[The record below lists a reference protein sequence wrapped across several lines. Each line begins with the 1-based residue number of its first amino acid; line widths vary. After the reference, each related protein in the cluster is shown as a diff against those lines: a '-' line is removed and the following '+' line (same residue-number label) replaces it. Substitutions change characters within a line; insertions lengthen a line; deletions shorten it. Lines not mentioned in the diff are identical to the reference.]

1 MFTHKLSSIE
11 YYIVRR
17 QEFLACLF
25 KIFEG
30 SEIYVYIGWIGH
42 YCDKTKKAAEKIIG
56 FPAYVVHTPS
66 ALNQGGCSYSV
77 RVDDRA
83 LNEIRKIAGD
93 NEIPIRRI
101 YIERTVNGE
110 RVYDVVS

>member
-1 MFTHKLSSIE
+1 M
-11 YYIVRR
+11 
-17 QEFLACLF
+17 
-25 KIFEG
+25 
-30 SEIYVYIGWIGH
+30 
-42 YCDKTKKAAEKIIG
+42 
-56 FPAYVVHTPS
+56 
-66 ALNQGGCSYSV
+66 

-110 RVYDVVS
+110 RVYDAVS

>member
-1 MFTHKLSSIE
+1 M
-11 YYIVRR
+11 YILV
-17 QEFLACLF
+17 
-25 KIFEG
+25 G
-30 SEIYVYIGWIGH
+30 SV
-42 YCDKTKKAAEKIIG
+42 TTATRLKKVAEKIIG

-66 ALNQGGCSYSV
+66 ALNQG
-77 RVDDRA
+77 A

>member
-1 MFTHKLSSIE
+1 MSLAFLKYLRGVKFM
-11 YYIVRR
+11 YILV
-17 QEFLACLF
+17 
-25 KIFEG
+25 G
-30 SEIYVYIGWIGH
+30 SV
-42 YCDKTKKAAEKIIG
+42 TTATRLKKVAEKIIG

-110 RVYDVVS
+110 RVYDAVS

>member
-1 MFTHKLSSIE
+1 M
-11 YYIVRR
+11 YILV
-17 QEFLACLF
+17 
-25 KIFEG
+25 G
-30 SEIYVYIGWIGH
+30 SV
-42 YCDKTKKAAEKIIG
+42 TTATRLKKVAEKIIG

-101 YIERTVNGE
+101 CRCMRRFLRVPCFRAETQDGE
-110 RVYDVVS
+110 DIR